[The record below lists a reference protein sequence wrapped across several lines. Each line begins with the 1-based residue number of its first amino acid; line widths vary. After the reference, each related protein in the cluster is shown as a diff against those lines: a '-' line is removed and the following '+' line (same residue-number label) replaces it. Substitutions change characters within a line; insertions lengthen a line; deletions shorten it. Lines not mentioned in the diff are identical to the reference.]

1 MKPNRTMEP
10 GLGRGCSTVA
20 VVVGAARAVTVV
32 AALSFAFATTPS
44 TALQA
49 RQPAPS
55 AAPQAQPPA
64 PPGKATQQQPTTED
78 TQPQSSPSE
87 PIDEVVVSGEQPGP
101 GLWKVSKGD
110 HVLWILG
117 TLSPLP
123 KRMMWRSGGVEKII
137 AQSQEI
143 IGQEQVSANVGFFRE
158 ITLIPSLLHARLN
171 PDGATLKEILPAP
184 LYARW
189 LKLKLAYIGNDSG
202 IEKWRPMFAAIRLYQ
217 RAIDHSDLTQSNIVR
232 PVVEKVA
239 REHDVK
245 ITKLKIKVDVGNPR
259 QTIKDFAQTPRSQDI
274 ACLAATIERLET
286 DLDNMKLRANA
297 WAVGD
302 LDTLER
308 LPAPDQ
314 VEKCVEAFTSGP
326 GLQEKLNAGQ
336 KLFYGEWLAAADR
349 ALANNRVAFAMLPMS
364 ELLGANGRLAKLKAR
379 GYSVEPPQ

>member
-1 MKPNRTMEP
+1 MKMKRTMEP
-10 GLGRGCSTVA
+10 VHGKTCARDGVMLGT
-20 VVVGAARAVTVV
+20 ARAVTVV
-32 AALSFAFATTPS
+32 AALSLAFAIAPRAT
-44 TALQA
+44 LQA
-49 RQPAPS
+49 QQPAP
-55 AAPQAQPPA
+55 ARQATPPQQPP
-64 PPGKATQQQPTTED
+64 TTKD
-78 TQPQSSPSE
+78 IQPQSSASE
-87 PIDEVVVSGEQPGP
+87 PIEEVVVSGEQPGP
-101 GLWKVSKGD
+101 GLWKVTKGD

-123 KRMMWRSGGVEKII
+123 KRMTWRSGEVEKVV
-137 AQSQEI
+137 AESKEV
-143 IGQEQVSANVGFFRE
+143 IGQEQVSANVGFFRG
-158 ITLIPSLLHARLN
+158 ITLLPSLLRARYN
-171 PDGATLKEILPAP
+171 PDGTMLKDILPP
-184 LYARW
+184 DLYARW
-189 LKLKLAYIGNDSG
+189 LKLKSRYIGNDSG

-217 RAIDHSDLTQSNIVR
+217 RTIDRSDLTQSNIVR
-232 PVVEKVA
+232 LVVEKAA
-239 REHDVK
+239 REHNVR

-286 DLDNMKLRANA
+286 DLDNMKMRANA

-326 GLQEKLNAGQ
+326 GMQAKLIAGR
-336 KLFYGEWLAAADR
+336 KLFYDEWLAAADH
-349 ALANNRVAFAMLPMS
+349 ALTNNQVTFAMLPMS

>member
-1 MKPNRTMEP
+1 MQPKWTTETLIRDCAKD
-10 GLGRGCSTVA
+10 GFLRSAG
-20 VVVGAARAVTVV
+20 RAVCVLG
-32 AALSFAFATTPS
+32 ALSLTLASAPGNALQAAAQQPPPAQKATTPV
-44 TALQA
+44 
-49 RQPAPS
+49 P
-55 AAPQAQPPA
+55 
-64 PPGKATQQQPTTED
+64 PTTG
-78 TQPQSSPSE
+78 QPESSASE
-87 PIDEVVVSGEQPGP
+87 PIEEVVVSGEQPGP

-123 KRMMWRSGGVEKII
+123 KRMMWRSGGVEKVI
-137 AQSQEI
+137 AQSQEV

-189 LKLKLAYIGNDSG
+189 LRLKLAYIGNDSG

-217 RAIDHSDLTQSNIVR
+217 RTIDRSDLTQSNIVR
-232 PVVEKVA
+232 PVVEKAA
-239 REHDVK
+239 REHNVK
-245 ITKLKIKVDVGNPR
+245 ITTLKIKVDVGNPR

-286 DLDNMKLRANA
+286 DLGNMKLRANA

-314 VEKCVEAFTSGP
+314 VQKCVEAFTSGP
-326 GLQEKLNAGQ
+326 GMQAKLDAGRN
-336 KLFYGEWLAAADR
+336 LFYDEWLAAADR
-349 ALANNRVAFAMLPMS
+349 ALTNNRVTFATLPMS

-379 GYSVEPPQ
+379 GYSVEAPQ

>member
-1 MKPNRTMEP
+1 MRQRQWTMEP
-10 GLGRGCSTVA
+10 VRACAKDG
-20 VVVGAARAVTVV
+20 VVPGALRAVGVL
-32 AALSFAFATTPS
+32 AALSL
-44 TALQA
+44 ALA
-49 RQPAPS
+49 PAPS
-55 AAPQAQPPA
+55 AALQAQLP
-64 PPGKATQQQPTTED
+64 KATAPQQQTD
-78 TQPQSSPSE
+78 STQEQQPSASE

-101 GLWKVSKGD
+101 GLWKVSKGN

-123 KRMMWRSGGVEKII
+123 KRMMWRSSGVEKII

-143 IGQEQVSANVGFFRE
+143 IGQEQVSPNVGFFRG

-171 PDGATLKEILPAP
+171 PDGATLKEILPPP

-217 RAIDHSDLTQSNIVR
+217 RTIDRSDLTQSNIIR
-232 PVVEKVA
+232 PVVEKAA

-245 ITKLKIKVDVGNPR
+245 ITKLKVKVDVGNPR
-259 QTIKDFAQTPRSQDI
+259 QTLKDFAQTPRSEDI

-302 LDTLER
+302 LQTLER

-326 GLQEKLNAGQ
+326 GLQEKLNAGR
-336 KLFYGEWLAAADR
+336 KLFYDDWLSAAQR
-349 ALANNRVAFAMLPMS
+349 ALTNNPVTFAMLPMS
-364 ELLGANGRLAKLKAR
+364 ELLGANGRLAELKAR
-379 GYSVEPPQ
+379 GYAVEPPQ

>member
-1 MKPNRTMEP
+1 MKTKRITGPVP
-10 GLGRGCSTVA
+10 GRACTKDGLVPS
-20 VVVGAARAVTVV
+20 AARAVAVV
-32 AALSFAFATTPS
+32 ALLSLALAG
-44 TALQA
+44 
-49 RQPAPS
+49 APS
-55 AAPQAQPPA
+55 AALQAQQLA
-64 PPGKATQQQPTTED
+64 PPRQATPQPSTTEATQGE
-78 TQPQSSPSE
+78 SPGSE
-87 PIDEVVVSGEQPGP
+87 PVEEVVVSGEQPGP
-101 GLWKVSKGD
+101 GLWKVSKGT

-117 TLSPLP
+117 TLTPLP

-143 IGQEQVSANVGFFRE
+143 IGQEQVSPNVGFFRG

-217 RAIDHSDLTQSNIVR
+217 RTIDRSDLTQSNIVR
-232 PVVEKVA
+232 PVVEKAA

-245 ITKLKIKVDVGNPR
+245 ITKLKVKVDVGNPR

-286 DLDNMKLRANA
+286 GLDKMKLRANA

-326 GLQEKLNAGQ
+326 GLQEKLNAGRN
-336 KLFYGEWLAAADR
+336 LFYDEWLAAADR
-349 ALANNRVAFAMLPMS
+349 ALTSNQVTFATLPMS
-364 ELLGANGRLAKLKAR
+364 ELLGTDGRLAKLKAR

>member
-1 MKPNRTMEP
+1 MEHECEGQCERVGVP
-10 GLGRGCSTVA
+10 RRAAQALA
-20 VVVGAARAVTVV
+20 V
-32 AALSFAFATTPS
+32 LSLAFATAASSVEAQHP
-44 TALQA
+44 
-49 RQPAPS
+49 QPTRTEAPPAA
-55 AAPQAQPPA
+55 AAPA
-64 PPGKATQQQPTTED
+64 
-78 TQPQSSPSE
+78 E

-101 GLWKVSKGD
+101 GLWKVSKGN

-123 KRMMWRSGGVEKII
+123 KRMTWRSGEVEKII

-143 IGQEQVSANVGFFRE
+143 IGQEQVSPNVGFFRE

-171 PDGATLKEILPAP
+171 PDGATLQQILPP
-184 LYARW
+184 QLYARW

-217 RAIDHSDLTQSNIVR
+217 RTIDRSDLTQTNIVR
-232 PVVEKVA
+232 PVIEKA
-239 REHDVK
+239 AHEHSVR
-245 ITKLKIKVDVGNPR
+245 ITKLKVKVDVGNPR

-274 ACLAATIERLET
+274 GCLAATIERLET

-314 VEKCVEAFTSGP
+314 VAKCVEAFTSGP
-326 GLQEKLNAGQ
+326 GMQDKLNAGRN
-336 KLFYGEWLAAADR
+336 LYYDEWLAAADR
-349 ALANNRVAFAMLPMS
+349 ALTSNQVTFATLPMT